1 MPGVWPLVREL
12 GPHEPYGA
20 SKKKKKLLSVEKT
33 LLLATHP
40 NMTTTVTEHKM
51 NDPEIPKVLRD
62 EDKGKEM
69 WYPGPVLGVLCI
81 QASYCSTRWK
91 CEHLNGLL
99 DGTFSHYHDA
109 FFSDSFH
116 NKQITV

>member
-1 MPGVWPLVREL
+1 MCPMVLQ
-12 GPHEPYGA
+12 
-20 SKKKKKLLSVEKT
+20 KKKKLLSVEKT

-69 WYPGPVLGVLCI
+69 
-81 QASYCSTRWK
+81 
-91 CEHLNGLL
+91 
-99 DGTFSHYHDA
+99 
-109 FFSDSFH
+109 
-116 NKQITV
+116 